1 MANEAKLARVANI
14 ANVTKVATLA
24 KVAERAKVAK
34 ADERSPCT
42 WIMPPH
48 HMSGGGTR
56 MTLDQDQIA
65 AVTLD
70 YYNQRADRSED
81 AELKAILI
89 HNRDEEIEHANMLF
103 EYLRR
108 RMPEFDLNM
117 KKYLFSTK
125 PVTKIESGGTAPAHD
140 LGLAGLKPN
149 NP

>member
-1 MANEAKLARVANI
+1 MSSEYIEQELSAGVRHVHRALASLQEELEAI
-14 ANVTKVATLA
+14 
-24 KVAERAKVAK
+24 
-34 ADERSPCT
+34 
-42 WIMPPH
+42 
-48 HMSGGGTR
+48 
-56 MTLDQDQIA
+56 
-65 AVTLD
+65 D

-89 HNRDEEIEHANMLF
+89 HNRDEEIEHASMLF

-125 PVTKIESGGTAPAHD
+125 PVTKSESGGTAPARD

-149 NP
+149 TP

>member
-1 MANEAKLARVANI
+1 MSSEYIEQELSADVRHVHRALASLQEELEAI
-14 ANVTKVATLA
+14 
-24 KVAERAKVAK
+24 
-34 ADERSPCT
+34 
-42 WIMPPH
+42 
-48 HMSGGGTR
+48 
-56 MTLDQDQIA
+56 
-65 AVTLD
+65 D

-125 PVTKIESGGTAPAHD
+125 PVTKIESGGTAPAYD